1 MLKQKQLKEKVL
13 VIQGLYDQGEF
24 NEALKLSADLSEN
37 YPNNAFV
44 QNLHGVVSIALQ
56 SWKIGKNY
64 FLKAIKLNNSFPEAY
79 NNLGMSELNLGE

>member
-44 QNLHGVVSIALQ
+44 QNLHGVISIALQ
-56 SWKIGKNY
+56 SWKIGKKCRSKNQ
-64 FLKAIKLNNSFPEAY
+64 K
-79 NNLGMSELNLGE
+79 